1 MRARLKLFVADDK
14 QQRRESSP
22 SEAAIPLEDF
32 ARVIAD
38 AVSWERTWLQ
48 DFAQEQ
54 IIVSQDLYEIVRVYD
69 DVHRVG
75 A

>member
-22 SEAAIPLEDF
+22 PDAAIPLEDF

-38 AVSWERTWLQ
+38 AVSWERTWLK
-48 DFAQEQ
+48 DFSQEQ